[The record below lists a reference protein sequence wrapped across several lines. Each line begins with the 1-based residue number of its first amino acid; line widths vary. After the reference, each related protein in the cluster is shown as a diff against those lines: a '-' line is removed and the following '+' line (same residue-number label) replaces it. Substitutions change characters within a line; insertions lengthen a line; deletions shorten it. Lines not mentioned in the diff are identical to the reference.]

1 MLMQRTHKKMDIEG
15 TYTLQAP
22 PEEVWDC
29 LKDQQVLQRTIPG
42 IERIEA
48 LSEEKYAVAIHVG
61 ATPLTGS
68 YQGQVTVTER
78 QPPYYYRIAIEGD
91 GQQSSISG
99 VGDIHLSS
107 QGENTIVSYKGE
119 LNLGKLDA
127 SLPTPVIRGT
137 AKLLIQQFFT
147 ALADQLR
154 AVHPT
159 PAAVT
164 EEHAN
169 GITTLGQP
177 GGKIV
182 ILPASPHSTF
192 LETIVHRVGLGAG
205 DPAAEVLWVNRL
217 RRTGILLGLL
227 LLVWIGSRI
236 PRK

>member
-1 MLMQRTHKKMDIEG
+1 MMDIEG
-15 TYTLQAP
+15 TYTLQAA
-22 PEEVWDC
+22 PEEVWGC
-29 LKDQQVLQRTIPG
+29 LKDQQVLERTIPG
-42 IERIEA
+42 VVRIEA

-61 ATPLTGS
+61 STPLTGS
-68 YQGQVTVTER
+68 YEGQVTVTER
-78 QPPYYYRIAIEGD
+78 QHPYHYRIAIEGE
-91 GQQSSISG
+91 GQQSSING

-107 QGENTIVSYKGE
+107 QGENTIVSYKGR

-154 AVHPT
+154 ATNPT

-164 EEHAN
+164 EEHVH

-182 ILPASPHSTF
+182 ILPASSHTTL
-192 LETIVHRVGLGAG
+192 LETIVHQVGLGAG
-205 DPAAEVLWVNRL
+205 NAAAEALWVKRL

>member
-1 MLMQRTHKKMDIEG
+1 MDIEG
-15 TYTLQAP
+15 TYTLQAV

-29 LKDQQVLQRTIPG
+29 LKDQQVLQRAIPG
-42 IERIEA
+42 VERIEA

-61 ATPLTGS
+61 PRPLTGS

-78 QPPYYYRIAIEGD
+78 QSPYHYRIAIEGE
-91 GQQSSISG
+91 GQQSSING

-107 QGENTIVSYKGE
+107 QGENTIVSYKGR
-119 LNLGKLDA
+119 LSLGQLDA

-154 AVHPT
+154 AANPT
-159 PAAVT
+159 PAVVT
-164 EEHAN
+164 EEQVH
-169 GITTLGQP
+169 GITTLEQP
-177 GGKIV
+177 AGKIV

-192 LETIVHRVGLGAG
+192 LETMVQRLGLGAG
-205 DPAAEVLWVNRL
+205 DPAAEALWVNRL
-217 RRTGILLGLL
+217 RRAGILLGLL

-236 PRK
+236 VPRK

>member
-1 MLMQRTHKKMDIEG
+1 MDIEG

-29 LKDQQVLQRTIPG
+29 LKDQQVLRRTIPG
-42 IERIEA
+42 VERIEA

-68 YQGQVTVTER
+68 YQGQITVTER
-78 QPPYYYRIAIEGD
+78 QPPYYYRIAIEGE
-91 GQQSSISG
+91 GQQSSING

-107 QGENTIVSYKGE
+107 QGENTIVSYKGK
-119 LNLGKLDA
+119 LNLGKLDGT
-127 SLPTPVIRGT
+127 LPTPVIRGT
-137 AKLLIQQFFT
+137 AKLL
-147 ALADQLR
+147 
-154 AVHPT
+154 
-159 PAAVT
+159 
-164 EEHAN
+164 
-169 GITTLGQP
+169 
-177 GGKIV
+177 GKIV

-205 DPAAEVLWVNRL
+205 NPVAEALWVNRL

-227 LLVWIGSRI
+227 LLVWIGTRI